1 MTNYNRQITV
11 ASRFETESIL
21 LFTGKINYN
30 LKKVCIWADNKPRP
44 EYDLKITDKY
54 NNTTKIEV
62 KAQTIY
68 NKFND
73 YIFIEYEQNGVKSG
87 IDLTE
92 SDVHHIYKIKKD
104 DRLLLDNFLKFGTK
118 INKKIDYTLY
128 IIPTNLIRYIIY
140 YEKDKLT
147 FSDYGDQKGGS
158 KGWKIPIKLFSDIQ
172 IWKFD
177 LDEKIILDQ
186 EKIIKILE

>member
-54 NNTTKIEV
+54 NNITKIEV

-73 YIFIEYEQNGVKSG
+73 YIFIN
-87 IDLTE
+87 
-92 SDVHHIYKIKKD
+92 
-104 DRLLLDNFLKFGTK
+104 
-118 INKKIDYTLY
+118 
-128 IIPTNLIRYIIY
+128 
-140 YEKDKLT
+140 
-147 FSDYGDQKGGS
+147 
-158 KGWKIPIKLFSDIQ
+158 
-172 IWKFD
+172 
-177 LDEKIILDQ
+177 LDE
-186 EKIIKILE
+186 